1 MSITKLSIQTQL
13 TYLMA
18 SGLLDAFKR
27 IAAETGV
34 GSNLLLAVASRES
47 NMGMSLDENGLGDSG
62 NGIGIMQIDRRY
74 HPEYA
79 RQHSPFDYANNIRKS
94 AYILKKDLQNFGGNK
109 HQALAAYNAGT
120 GSVRQAIIQGLNPDL
135 FTTGQNYAQNVLTR
149 YKLINGLMGTGGLTT
164 TQKVGIGAALAIG
177 FAGTFLYL
185 NLKSTSKHK

>member
-1 MSITKLSIQTQL
+1 MISLHTIQTQL

-18 SGLLDAFKR
+18 SGLLDTFKR
-27 IAAETGV
+27 IAAESGV
-34 GSNLLLAVASRES
+34 DHNLLLAIASRES
-47 NMGMSLDENGLGDSG
+47 NMGMNLDENGLGDNG

-79 RQHSPFDYANNIRKS
+79 RQHSPFDHANNIRKS
-94 AYILKKDLQNFGGNK
+94 ASILKKDLHNFGGNK

-149 YKLINGLMGTGGLTT
+149 YKLINALIGATGFTT
-164 TQKVGIGAALAIG
+164 SQKIGIGAALALG
-177 FAGTFLYL
+177 FAGTVYYL
-185 NLKSTSKHK
+185 QSTSTKNNK